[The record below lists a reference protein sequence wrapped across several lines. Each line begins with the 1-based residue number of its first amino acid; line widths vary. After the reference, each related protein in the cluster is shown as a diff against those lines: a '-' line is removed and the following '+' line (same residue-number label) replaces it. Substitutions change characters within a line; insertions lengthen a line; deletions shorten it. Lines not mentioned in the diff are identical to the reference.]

1 MLSILI
7 VCIGVIEALS
17 CFEHFRYGI
26 VYGAAH
32 IYENIRRGSTF
43 LTNTSKRLLLGGDD
57 RAPLRRFHSS
67 DELTYAPRE
76 SKVPEETRL
85 SDAGNK
91 SPLQKADKIDIVKR
105 RLERQ
110 KQQQLEQQERRRN
123 LPRSYSLPEVVY
135 TKEDLELTKII
146 NELAI
151 EPISEETTETTEID
165 VADVE
170 VAAKEFDILFDEV
183 MKSTS
188 DIDKTAENTHQNLLS
203 GNKCRSQTNPR
214 DVNKQEKN
222 RAWFQ
227 ECSPLVKES
236 DTKTNTRILS
246 TFLPDSSSNL
256 KPAVHE
262 ETIKG
267 GTSIR
272 ESNLMSNV
280 KTLKS
285 SSSTPNS
292 SVTCP
297 SVRALNTEKVDIFAN
312 DSKLNSNEEVS
323 SASKDSLESK
333 SCKVENI
340 SELTRQEF
348 PIENLDDD
356 KHLVEDIDENDPF
369 LEDIFNAIYEK
380 IGEESTVVELD
391 DIDQKICEEELEISN
406 MILNLENL
414 DGRLLG
420 DENEPIATKSNDHRR
435 VNEKETLDMKLCR
448 KEIESKIPDPY
459 KTIRESKSIG
469 KVEVSG
475 EIDVD
480 ETIDCLVDLNEN
492 DDLSTDAIFD
502 DLCKDIGQDDFNEL
516 EENHDS
522 LLQEQSQ
529 ISDVKNK
536 ESVEKRVGDAKITS
550 DTPNLNN
557 IKENLRT
564 NIVEK
569 VKGSNVSFEKNTESD
584 NLYSSDSNQQNVQIL
599 ETNNGNVKSDVE
611 FDATITYNVGTED
624 ISLDEIFDE
633 IYKNLDDDVADQEV
647 EEITQK
653 LLETGNNKT
662 NELQKQSEGKIVDR
676 NKDNENLLKQ
686 YEAPKGMAE
695 LDKINRETVQKL
707 LEVEMISATPV
718 VSTNVNVE
726 SKGAAKDEEQSDE
739 ICEGLLEDDLEGGIR
754 NGHMIFEIKES
765 DLDEPDGKQNKN
777 KPAANKITEKVHLDD
792 VEQTGKDEISMA
804 NESVSKR
811 IDEQQILPEMKK
823 INHAEAPFS
832 VGFCDNEAS
841 HDDIFDKTSNNVE
854 VKTLEND
861 KLISDNQ
868 EAMVELSQISKKSS
882 GSNENK
888 YKSTRNL
895 DTLKLDL
902 NVGNELL
909 DHLVFQTQANESTL
923 KKIRALA
930 DAIVGECF
938 KNIRVLSTSAH
949 IINGLNT
956 VSCALNPPGSK
967 NCSLEE
973 KDKLQKKIE
982 DKNQTTN
989 VTSDEKREMMKISTP
1004 EEQNKKGQVEVNGK
1018 KEEVKEQCIREPE
1031 IVSNL
1036 HSEHSE
1042 GSKIEKPVEQF
1053 EEIEKK
1059 NFRTRTQGCTIP
1071 EEVEQKDSKP
1081 QEIVL
1086 NDVMEVEERKE
1097 LSTTQNELMSL
1108 ENVESKT
1115 EGNETQPVEV
1125 GLATTSHAENSTSAV
1140 IRDNCPEDTV
1150 NVKCETNT
1158 GNAETKKVGTKGSKA
1173 PRQNGKSDPAASE
1186 PNQPKPEPFWVSRHF
1201 CFSCPVVVGEAKGF
1215 HLPFTYHLTVPE
1227 VENLCLFFFRM
1238 VIIERN

>member
-1 MLSILI
+1 MLSVLI

-203 GNKCRSQTNPR
+203 GNKCRSQTNPK
-214 DVNKQEKN
+214 DVNKQEKS
-222 RAWFQ
+222 RASFQ

-236 DTKTNTRILS
+236 DTKTNTRVLS

-272 ESNLMSNV
+272 ESNLMSNI

-292 SVTCP
+292 SVMCP
-297 SVRALNTEKVDIFAN
+297 SVRAINTEKVDIFAN
-312 DSKLNSNEEVS
+312 DGKLGSNEEVS
-323 SASKDSLESK
+323 PASKDSLESK

-340 SELTRQEF
+340 SELTYQ
-348 PIENLDDD
+348 ENLDDD
-356 KHLVEDIDENDPF
+356 KHLIEDIDENDPF

-391 DIDQKICEEELEISN
+391 DLDQKICEEELEISN

-414 DGRLLG
+414 DGRILG
-420 DENEPIATKSNDHRR
+420 DENEPVSNKSNDHLR
-435 VNEKETLDMKLCR
+435 VSEKETLDMKLCR
-448 KEIESKIPDPY
+448 KEIESKIPDPD

-492 DDLSTDAIFD
+492 DDLSTNAIFD
-502 DLCKDIGQDDFNEL
+502 DLCKDIVQDDFNEL

-522 LLQEQSQ
+522 LLQVQSQ
-529 ISDVKNK
+529 ISDVKNKK
-536 ESVEKRVGDAKITS
+536 ESVEKRVGDAKIVS
-550 DTPNLNN
+550 DTTNLN
-557 IKENLRT
+557 IIMENLST

-599 ETNNGNVKSDVE
+599 ETNNGNVNSDIE

-676 NKDNENLLKQ
+676 NNDNKNLLKQ
-686 YEAPKGMAE
+686 DEATKGMAE

-707 LEVEMISATPV
+707 PEVEMISAPPV

-726 SKGAAKDEEQSDE
+726 SKGAAKDEEHSDE

-754 NGHMIFEIKES
+754 NGHMIFKIKES
-765 DLDEPDGKQNKN
+765 DVDEPDGKQ
-777 KPAANKITEKVHLDD
+777 PANKTTEKVHLDD
-792 VEQTGKDEISMA
+792 VEQTEKDEITMA

-811 IDEQQILPEMKK
+811 IDEQEILPEMKK
-823 INHAEAPFS
+823 INHAEA
-832 VGFCDNEAS
+832 VGFCDGEAS

-902 NVGNELL
+902 NAGNELL

-923 KKIRALA
+923 RKIRALA

-949 IINGLNT
+949 IINSLNT

-967 NCSLEE
+967 NCLIEE
-973 KDKLQKKIE
+973 EDKLQKKLE

-989 VTSDEKREMMKISTP
+989 VTSDEKREMMKTTTP

-1031 IVSNL
+1031 IISNL
-1036 HSEHSE
+1036 HSERSE

-1059 NFRTRTQGCTIP
+1059 NFHVAGTQGCTIH
-1071 EEVEQKDSKP
+1071 EEVEQNDSKP

-1086 NDVMEVEERKE
+1086 NDVLEVEEGKGP
-1097 LSTTQNELMSL
+1097 STTQNELMSL

-1125 GLATTSHAENSTSAV
+1125 GLATTSHTENSTSAV
-1140 IRDNCPEDTV
+1140 IRDNCPDDTV
-1150 NVKCETNT
+1150 KVKCDTDI
-1158 GNAETKKVGTKGSKA
+1158 GNAETKKVETKGSKA

-1201 CFSCPVVVGEAKGF
+1201 CFSCPVVIGEAKGF

-1227 VENLCLFFFRM
+1227 VENLCLFF
-1238 VIIERN
+1238 